1 MKDVNVG
8 DKVQTK
14 KKHPCGTDI
23 WEVIRVG
30 ADMKIKCT
38 ECKRIIMLS
47 RSDFEKRVKKVIENK

>member
-8 DKVQTK
+8 DKIQTK

-47 RSDFEKRVKKVIENK
+47 RSDFEKRVKKVIEDK

>member
-8 DKVQTK
+8 DMVQTK

-38 ECKRIIMLS
+38 GCKRIIMLS
-47 RSDFEKRVKKVIENK
+47 RSDFEKRVKKVIDNK

>member
-8 DKVQTK
+8 DKIQTK

>member
-8 DKVQTK
+8 DKIQTK

-30 ADMKIKCT
+30 ADIKIKCT